1 ELTIATV
8 EDDVVRTM
16 IPINCVTTG
25 GQMAADRP
33 AEFSLLPQ
41 FVERIETARK
51 GDVVLNLDFSVY
63 GVEAAETAVNGQR
76 ALVLLGTVPEAQFK
90 VQLSIPQSHWVGSIL
105 PSMSAPPICLFEL
118 PAENILFPDESSTA
132 VAELKVANEYFRK
145 GDYDKTVGHCRS

>member
-1 ELTIATV
+1 MRISFALGGWQQAVEIEPIKIAGKGSAATPRLHVPCTWIFNPTVVENAKRFYVQHALAELTIATV

-76 ALVLLGTVPEAQFK
+76 ALVLLGTVAEAQF
-90 VQLSIPQSHWVGSIL
+90 
-105 PSMSAPPICLFEL
+105 
-118 PAENILFPDESSTA
+118 
-132 VAELKVANEYFRK
+132 
-145 GDYDKTVGHCRS
+145 